1 MSLIS
6 KIIKIAIKLT
16 PSALIIWVGNF
27 VLKGIAQLTEFSF
40 DLDSRKV
47 HVQTRLYGE
56 VDTIDVWLEDFAVVT
71 DGETYE
77 FMIKQAKSDR
87 PWLTNILALVVGKA
101 WKIPAI
107 PQLAPYLGL
116 VAELLHAEQVADVP
130 AESEESSLLPVID
143 EQVEK

>member
-40 DLDSRKV
+40 DLDTRKV

-116 VAELLHAEQVADVP
+116 VAELLHAEQVADVS
-130 AESEESSLLPVID
+130 AESEESPLLPVID
-143 EQVEK
+143 EQAEK

>member
-1 MSLIS
+1 MSFIS

-40 DLDSRKV
+40 DLEARKV

-116 VAELLHAEQVADVP
+116 VAELLHAEQVADVS
-130 AESEESSLLPVID
+130 AESEESPLLPVID
-143 EQVEK
+143 EQAEK

>member
-40 DLDSRKV
+40 DLDTRKV

-71 DGETYE
+71 DGESYE

-87 PWLTNILALVVGKA
+87 PWLTNILALIVGKA

-116 VAELLHAEQVADVP
+116 VAELLHAEQVADV
-130 AESEESSLLPVID
+130 ATESEESPLLPVID
-143 EQVEK
+143 EQAEK